1 MGYILYY
8 AYILKGTIHP
18 SVWNTEKKYQ
28 IQGKDPYPNM
38 GKMLKK
44 YLKDHNITQAS
55 LARKLDISPNS
66 ILSYFAQE
74 SLQAGLLWKISSEL
88 HHNFLA
94 EIAAQ
99 HPLAKNAPQQPTPR
113 ELELE
118 EQLKVL
124 QIELEVYK
132 RITGK

>member
-1 MGYILYY
+1 MEYR
-8 AYILKGTIHP
+8 
-18 SVWNTEKKYQ
+18 KKYQ

-38 GKMLKK
+38 GEMLEK
-44 YLKDHNITQAS
+44 YMKERNISQAS
-55 LARKLDISPNS
+55 LARKINISPNG
-66 ILSYFAQE
+66 ILSYFSQE
-74 SLQAGLLWKISSEL
+74 SLQAGALWKISTAL
-88 HHNFLA
+88 DYNFLA

-99 HPLAKNAPQQPTPR
+99 HPIGVPPTPR

-118 EQLKVL
+118 ERVKIL